1 MSFSD
6 IKMEKDA
13 NRTMPFQE
21 KKNKNAKFIGHIQN
35 KMLILLIQKKNKK
48 TLLEWLRRMNIK
60 SVHILRLKGQIVL
73 QHSYTY
79 SLTRVPSNCMLNFRV
94 KINSQKSWQLFENKS
109 SNH

>member
-35 KMLILLIQKKNKK
+35 KMLILLIKKAQPRETDIEKA
-48 TLLEWLRRMNIK
+48 LLEWLRRMNICPYTT
-60 SVHILRLKGQIVL
+60 LKGTDCAPTFL
-73 QHSYTY
+73 Y
-79 SLTRVPSNCMLNFRV
+79 L
-94 KINSQKSWQLFENKS
+94 
-109 SNH
+109 

>member
-35 KMLILLIQKKNKK
+35 KMLILLIQKKK
-48 TLLEWLRRMNIK
+48 TRRHCLNG
-60 SVHILRLKGQIVL
+60 VHILRLKGQIVL

>member
-48 TLLEWLRRMNIK
+48 TLLEWLRRMNICPYTT
-60 SVHILRLKGQIVL
+60 LKGTDCAPKF
-73 QHSYTY
+73 SW
-79 SLTRVPSNCMLNFRV
+79 SNQSTIKLYV
-94 KINSQKSWQLFENKS
+94 KL
-109 SNH
+109 

>member
-35 KMLILLIQKKNKK
+35 KMLILLIQKKKNKK

-73 QHSYTY
+73 QNSHG
-79 SLTRVPSNCMLNFRV
+79 LTRVPSNCMLNFRA
-94 KINSQKSWQLFENKS
+94 KINRQKSWQLIENKS

>member
-35 KMLILLIQKKNKK
+35 KMLILLIQKKKK
-48 TLLEWLRRMNIK
+48 TRR
-60 SVHILRLKGQIVL
+60 H
-73 QHSYTY
+73 
-79 SLTRVPSNCMLNFRV
+79 CLNG
-94 KINSQKSWQLFENKS
+94 
-109 SNH
+109 